1 MNRTENPN
9 RTDRGSRIFTVAVLA
24 LLGALILAAIF
35 VPLGVFRSRGEVIVS
50 CGSVT
55 VRRDLYLFWLSAYK
69 YDYLSE
75 QIRAG
80 IDATD
85 TPEYW
90 YGTTPGGIT
99 RAAYVRERADAWI
112 KRVVFA
118 AAFFEEDDRT
128 LGERTLNELRGA
140 CDRLLQYEL
149 NSEGAYNR
157 AAKPIGFTFS
167 TVRRAFFY
175 QFESEA
181 FLSAMDDAE
190 FDAFCAL
197 ADSEVTLSGAAE
209 KIDLVTLNTDR
220 LLYDPAFLP
229 RD

>member
-1 MNRTENPN
+1 MNRTENPT
-9 RTDRGSRIFTVAVLA
+9 RTDRGSRIFTAAVLA
-24 LLGALILAAIF
+24 LLGALILAAII
-35 VPLGVFRSRGEVIVS
+35 VPIGVFRSRGEVMIS

-75 QIRAG
+75 QIRDG

-90 YGTTPGGIT
+90 YGTTTAGVT
-99 RAAYVRERADAWI
+99 RASYVREKADVWI

-118 AAFFEEDDRT
+118 AAFYEEDDRT
-128 LGERTLNELRGA
+128 LGDRTLAELQGA

-149 NSEGAYNR
+149 NTERAYNE
-157 AAKPIGFTFS
+157 AAKTIGFTFS
-167 TVRRAFFY
+167 AVRRAFFY
-175 QFESEA
+175 QFEGEA
-181 FLSAMDDAE
+181 FLSAMDDDE
-190 FDAFCAL
+190 FAAFCAL

-209 KIDLVTLNTDR
+209 KIDLVALKTDR
-220 LLYDPAFLP
+220 RLYDPAFLP
-229 RD
+229 KE